1 LTVKEDNRTEEQK
14 IKDRLL
20 MLYVIGECEK
30 AGVEVTEERLQYLIF
45 LIQKGGEAD
54 GIETF
59 SYDDWEMK

>member
-1 LTVKEDNRTEEQK
+1 MALNNDNRTEEQK
-14 IKDRLL
+14 TKDKFL

-30 AGVEVTEERLQYLIF
+30 SGVEITEERLQYLIY